1 MWRRQ
6 GSNLGRRSRQ
16 IYSLLPLAARAHRR
30 GCCPSHRFSTAL
42 RGNDVNDTRCVGVL
56 RHPIDRRPE
65 GRGWLGL
72 YGCGPA
78 PTPGSAAVPTHAD
91 TQ

>member
-1 MWRRQ
+1 V
-6 GSNLGRRSRQ
+6 
-16 IYSLLPLAARAHRR
+16 
-30 GCCPSHRFSTAL
+30 L

-65 GRGWLGL
+65 GSGWLGL